1 MAVGASL
8 IFMPLVYLSLGS
20 NSSVVFGWFVNITT
34 IAGLVGWLV
43 IQITYLRFFYALRV
57 QGISR
62 DRMYTSNMSFPK
74 NSNILTSLGLAYKSP
89 FQPYL
94 AWITACAL
102 VLVILFS
109 GFSVFFPG
117 HWSVSTFLTYY
128 VDIAI
133 FAFLWVVAFFFSRSG
148 IVALQDVDLSEIQ
161 DVDREKTD
169 ILNSIESNLPWW
181 RKWVV

>member
-1 MAVGASL
+1 M
-8 IFMPLVYLSLGS
+8 
-20 NSSVVFGWFVNITT
+20 
-34 IAGLVGWLV
+34 
-43 IQITYLRFFYALRV
+43 
-57 QGISR
+57 
-62 DRMYTSNMSFPK
+62 
-74 NSNILTSLGLAYKSP
+74 LTSLGLAYMSP

-94 AWITACAL
+94 AWVTACAL

-133 FAFLWVVAFFFSRSG
+133 FVLLWIVAFFFSKSG

-169 ILNSIESNLPWW
+169 LLSSIESNLPWW

>member
-1 MAVGASL
+1 MVRQYHHDRWLDWLACDSNHIPQ
-8 IFMPLVYLSLGS
+8 IFLCPKGSRYQSRSYVYQQHTPSK
-20 NSSVVFGWFVNITT
+20 TT
-34 IAGLVGWLV
+34 E
-43 IQITYLRFFYALRV
+43 
-57 QGISR
+57 
-62 DRMYTSNMSFPK
+62 
-74 NSNILTSLGLAYKSP
+74 ILTSLGLAYKSP

-94 AWITACAL
+94 AWVTAFAL

-133 FAFLWVVAFFFSRSG
+133 FALLWVVAFIFLRSG

-161 DVDREKTD
+161 DVDHEKAD
-169 ILNSIESNLPWW
+169 ILNSVDSNLPWW
-181 RKWVV
+181 RKWVL

>member
-1 MAVGASL
+1 M
-8 IFMPLVYLSLGS
+8 
-20 NSSVVFGWFVNITT
+20 
-34 IAGLVGWLV
+34 
-43 IQITYLRFFYALRV
+43 
-57 QGISR
+57 
-62 DRMYTSNMSFPK
+62 
-74 NSNILTSLGLAYKSP
+74 LTSLGLAYKSP

-94 AWITACAL
+94 AWVTACSL

-133 FAFLWVVAFFFSRSG
+133 FALLWVVAFLFSRSG

-169 ILNSIESNLPWW
+169 ILHSVDSDLPWW
-181 RKWVV
+181 RKWIV